1 MYAVVRTEALMETLG
16 RQRCQEHGTS
26 GACICEPYARFGRQ
40 PAMVLKGAWHFVGA
54 DEAWQMD
61 VESLVV
67 CASSSYSPILL
78 FLCSFELSFSIRW
91 IALVYH
97 KLPIVMFC
105 FIKGPKATQ
114 SRDHRL
120 KPTKLGTQINL
131 SCFYVVYFEYFL
143 IAMKRWLRLKKATGR
158 TQSQSERGH
167 VGCSQQSYKD
177 RLSQILGT
185 HYDIICTE
193 CKRWSHGDLG
203 LICDT
208 EFWFCFGLVLP
219 FLAQISLLWIGNDY
233 PVPWSYKYALCFDFY
248 SSQTEFVSSLRVDS
262 WLVLLNTSST
272 VKTGNW
278 EYIIMHFI
286 LMKTGSFVNHSRM
299 L

>member
-1 MYAVVRTEALMETLG
+1 MNIRTLRSDYSCGHGQVCPGKVHTGDRPRCYPRNTAFCNMLNVKVMKSWRLPLRFQNKFGKTTVNSGIRVSDRNADSIMYAVVRIEALMETLG
-16 RQRCQEHGTS
+16 RQRCQEHRTS

-40 PAMVLKGAWHFVGA
+40 PAMVLKGDWHFVGA
-54 DEAWQMD
+54 NEAWQMD

-67 CASSSYSPILL
+67 CASSTYSPILL

-131 SCFYVVYFEYFL
+131 SCSYVVYFEYFL
-143 IAMKRWLRLKKATGR
+143 IAMKRRLRLKKATGR

-167 VGCSQQSYKD
+167 VGCSQKSYRD

-193 CKRWSHGDLG
+193 CK
-203 LICDT
+203 T
-208 EFWFCFGLVLP
+208 
-219 FLAQISLLWIGNDY
+219 
-233 PVPWSYKYALCFDFY
+233 
-248 SSQTEFVSSLRVDS
+248 
-262 WLVLLNTSST
+262 
-272 VKTGNW
+272 
-278 EYIIMHFI
+278 
-286 LMKTGSFVNHSRM
+286 
-299 L
+299 